1 MKLFAALFLF
11 TSAALGLVAP
21 RPAQRAVYSRTH
33 APALLIG
40 ASPARPTLAASRS
53 LVLLQ
58 EPDGVAEAKLTWNTA
73 IDAEGNTYYWNSAGA
88 STYEQP
94 ADFDPATAKSSGV
107 YQAKGNDGALYDDE
121 VPEGQQ
127 VVYTSGEKKPTLSNT
142 MRDKMIAESRG
153 LGADPN
159 AKNPFLPVF
168 FGVGV
173 FVVLGAL
180 TQI

>member
-1 MKLFAALFLF
+1 MDASETLSCLRLP
-11 TSAALGLVAP
+11 TSTGASASVPLTRSATCP
-21 RPAQRAVYSRTH
+21 PT
-33 APALLIG
+33 G

-142 MRDKMIAESRG
+142 MRDKMIE
-153 LGADPN
+153 
-159 AKNPFLPVF
+159 K
-168 FGVGV
+168 
-173 FVVLGAL
+173 
-180 TQI
+180 